1 MRISTRL
8 VVSTFVVPIVVSIL
22 VAVLGFVQLRS
33 SDERLD
39 YFMLT
44 TVPSVELLHR
54 IKYDFTRYDALMG
67 KALID
72 NEARSDRLESAKN
85 VRVGIELLM
94 DKYKTEYIVDSTDV
108 RHFSEYEK
116 SMADYFRLADAAL
129 TALERSERDKAATIM
144 SREASE
150 LSESIGRSLKSHVSR
165 NLKLAGQ
172 FQEDG
177 KKEAQLNFGI
187 QMGAGLVAILILGVV
202 GFQTLRYTVRS
213 LGGEP
218 EAAVSAVNLIAARDL
233 STAIVTRHDGSLIA
247 QLEDMRQSLGASI
260 GRLIEDS
267 RKLTVF
273 AESLA
278 SSSHQVASG
287 ANSGSDNAARLAAS
301 AEQMTASIGHVA
313 VSASDVSQRVSESG
327 AIAQQGA
334 AHIIELTRSMGSL
347 SSSFKSTAADIVA
360 LGRQSEEIRS
370 IVGEIKDITEQTNLL
385 ALNAAIEAARAGES
399 GRGFAVVAEEVTKLA
414 ERTKQ
419 SAEDIASKI
428 QAIQLNVQAVIGAM
442 NENLSEVSRSERLA
456 VDAERA
462 VDQIRSSSANT
473 VNLVAEISRAI
484 AENSVTSKEVATTV
498 ENFAVLSE
506 ENSAAARQVAETAV
520 ELAQLAE
527 GLSAL
532 TGTFKTA

>member
-8 VVSTFVVPIVVSIL
+8 IVSTFFVPIAVSVL
-22 VAVLGFVQLRS
+22 VAVLGFVQLRD

-54 IKYDFTRYDALMG
+54 IKYDFTRYDALLG
-67 KALID
+67 KALLAD
-72 NEARSDRLESAKN
+72 TARADRLNEAKN

-94 DKYKTEYIVDSTDV
+94 DKYKSEYIVDSIDT
-108 RHFSEYEK
+108 RHFAEYEK
-116 SMADYFRLADAAL
+116 SMTDYFRLADGAL
-129 TALERSERDKAATIM
+129 AALERGELDKAVSVM
-144 SREASE
+144 GREAGE
-150 LSESIGRSLKSHVSR
+150 LSDAIGKSLKSHVSR

-177 KKEAQLNFGI
+177 KKAAQLNFGL
-187 QMGAGLVAILILGVV
+187 QMAAGLVAILILGLV
-202 GFQTLRYTVRS
+202 GFQTMRYTVRS

-233 STAIVTRHDGSLIA
+233 STAIVTRHEGSLISR
-247 QLEDMRQSLGASI
+247 LEDMRQSLGTSI
-260 GRLIEDS
+260 SRLIDDS
-267 RKLTVF
+267 RKLTIY

-301 AEQMTASIGHVA
+301 AEQMTTNIGNVA
-313 VSASDVSQRVSESG
+313 ANAGNVSQRVAEAGSV
-327 AIAQQGA
+327 AQQGA

-347 SSSFKSTAADIVA
+347 SSSFKATAADIVT

-428 QAIQLNVQAVIGAM
+428 QAIQANVQTVIGAM
-442 NENLSEVSRSERLA
+442 NDNLAEVARSEKLA
-456 VDAERA
+456 DEAERA
-462 VDQIRSSSANT
+462 VEHIRGASANT
-473 VNLVAEISRAI
+473 VTLVAEISQAI

-498 ENFAVLSE
+498 ENFAALSE

-532 TGTFKTA
+532 TSSFKTA